1 MAKAKLHAATGAYK
15 AEYDL
20 PASHFEQPVS
30 EAAMYNAV
38 DVYMGNQRQG
48 THKTKNR
55 SEVSGG
61 GKKPWKQKGTGRA
74 RQGSNTAPQ
83 WVRGG
88 KAHGPLPHLYKRD
101 INKKVKRRA
110 LLSALTMKAN
120 ESSVYVF
127 EQISLDRPQ
136 DQGTGQGPGNRR
148 PHRPA
153 QPDPGVGSRQEPGA
167 RGPQHSGRHGPARV
181 GREHLLAHQRQE
193 HHFHGRRH
201 QGPDRSPRR
210 KGEAKPV
217 EAKPAA
223 KAKAPKA
230 AKPAAEAES
239 PRPQSPKP
247 QPSPKPP
254 RLRKRKG

>member
-1 MAKAKLHAATGAYK
+1 MAKAKLHAADGAFK
-15 AEYDL
+15 SEIDL
-20 PASHFEQPVS
+20 PASHFEAPVS

-110 LLSALTMKAN
+110 LLSALTVKAN
-120 ESSVYVF
+120 ESAVYVI
-127 EQISLDRPQ
+127 ENLSLSAPKTKDLIKLL
-136 DQGTGQGPGNRR
+136 TT
-148 PHRPA
+148 A
-153 QPDPGVGSRQEPGA
+153 KLVGKKNLIVVPESDDNL
-167 RGPQHSGRHGPARV
+167 
-181 GREHLLAHQRQE
+181 LLAARNIPTVLVQRVWDLNTYSLLNADNVI
-193 HHFHGRRH
+193 FT
-201 QGPDRSPRR
+201 DAAVKALTSN
-210 KGEAKPV
+210 
-217 EAKPAA
+217 PATA
-223 KAKAPKA
+223 KAAGAKA
-230 AKPAAEAES
+230 
-239 PRPQSPKP
+239 
-247 QPSPKPP
+247 
-254 RLRKRKG
+254 

>member
-127 EQISLDRPQ
+127 EAITLTAPKTKELAKVLATAALAGQRNLILVSEADKNLALAARNIPDVMVQRVWDVNTYWLISAKNIIFTDGAMKAL
-136 DQGTGQGPGNRR
+136 TA
-148 PHRPA
+148 PA
-153 QPDPGVGSRQEPGA
+153 PTAEA
-167 RGPQHSGRHGPARV
+167 R
-181 GREHLLAHQRQE
+181 
-193 HHFHGRRH
+193 
-201 QGPDRSPRR
+201 
-210 KGEAKPV
+210 
-217 EAKPAA
+217 
-223 KAKAPKA
+223 AKAPKVTNPSVKGGAAERA
-230 AKPAAEAES
+230 AKPKAASAKPKAAKAE
-239 PRPQSPKP
+239 KA
-247 QPSPKPP
+247 
-254 RLRKRKG
+254 

>member
-127 EQISLDRPQ
+127 EQISLTAPKTKELAKVLTTATLLGQRNLILVSEA
-136 DQGTGQGPGNRR
+136 DQNLALAARNL
-148 PHRPA
+148 
-153 QPDPGVGSRQEPGA
+153 PDVMVQRVWDVNTYWLISAKNIIFTDGA
-167 RGPQHSGRHGPARV
+167 IKALTAP
-181 GREHLLAHQRQE
+181 
-193 HHFHGRRH
+193 
-201 QGPDRSPRR
+201 
-210 KGEAKPV
+210 
-217 EAKPAA
+217 PAA
-223 KAKAPKA
+223 KSEAKTAEAKAPKA
-230 AKPAAEAES
+230 AKVAKPVAEKATKPKAPAKPKSGKASAAKAEKA
-239 PRPQSPKP
+239 
-247 QPSPKPP
+247 
-254 RLRKRKG
+254 